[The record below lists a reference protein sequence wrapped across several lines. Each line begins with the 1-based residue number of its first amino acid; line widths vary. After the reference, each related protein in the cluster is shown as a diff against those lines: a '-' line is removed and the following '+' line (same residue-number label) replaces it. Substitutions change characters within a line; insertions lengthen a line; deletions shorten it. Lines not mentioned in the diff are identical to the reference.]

1 MNYLIKPFRTLPDSE
16 GPAGSSV
23 ADLAIKKRNLF
34 GFVGEF
40 GPPESLPNLE
50 SLCRF
55 LPEKELWPLDWK
67 ALERRCLH
75 GDILL
80 RWIPEPHSLQ
90 QLIDDSQ
97 DYQAFLYKYH
107 VEFYRRHKFDP
118 CNGCLFFHFKDCW
131 PAITASVVDYYGEKK
146 KAWYTLRQAFS
157 PLHVMM
163 EWPELEGESA
173 GTTLRKAVHVVND
186 YHRPYDALTVQWQV
200 VDGDGT
206 VVAGDSIACRIAD
219 NGIAAVGEV
228 VWQIPER
235 AAEQYAIR
243 LRLDAADQ
251 HVSGNEYPVKVRP
264 G

>member
-1 MNYLIKPFRTLPDSE
+1 MLLPICTLPDSE

-23 ADLAIKKRNLF
+23 ADLEIKKRSLLE
-34 GFVGEF
+34 FVGEF
-40 GPPESLPNLE
+40 GPPESLP
-50 SLCRF
+50 SLDSLRRF
-55 LPEKELWPLDWK
+55 LPDRELWPLDWK

-90 QLIDDSQ
+90 QLIDYSQ

-146 KAWYTLRQAFS
+146 KAYHVLKRAFS
-157 PLHVMM
+157 PLHVLM
-163 EWPELEGESA
+163 EWPDLEGEYA
-173 GTTLRKAVHVVND
+173 GATLHRTVHIVND
-186 YHRPYDALTVQWQV
+186 YHRPYESLAVQWQV
-200 VDGDGT
+200 TNDGGNILG
-206 VVAGDSIACRIAD
+206 GDTIACRIAE
-219 NGIAAVGEV
+219 NGIAAVGDV
-228 VWQIPER
+228 VWRIPER
-235 AAEQYAIR
+235 AAAQYTIR

-251 HVSGNEYPVKVRP
+251 HVSSNDYLVKVRP

>member
-1 MNYLIKPFRTLPDSE
+1 M
-16 GPAGSSV
+16 
-23 ADLAIKKRNLF
+23 
-34 GFVGEF
+34 
-40 GPPESLPNLE
+40 
-50 SLCRF
+50 
-55 LPEKELWPLDWK
+55 
-67 ALERRCLH
+67 
-75 GDILL
+75 
-80 RWIPEPHSLQ
+80 
-90 QLIDDSQ
+90 
-97 DYQAFLYKYH
+97 
-107 VEFYRRHKFDP
+107 
-118 CNGCLFFHFKDCW
+118 
-131 PAITASVVDYYGEKK
+131 VDYYGEKR